1 MVSYKEILTKI
12 RALEDIKKMQ
22 HEKPDPLS
30 ASLQE
35 LKESLKGI
43 SDKDKEDLGKEL
55 SLDPKEVE
63 AFINNL

>member
-12 RALEDIKKMQ
+12 RALEGIKKMQ

-30 ASLQE
+30 VSLQE